1 MFFIGGELGIRTLG
15 GFTLTAFRVMP
26 CITIIV
32 EVNGNYKTYSEV
44 DKSLEN
50 AAFSTALLK
59 KARCS
64 NRFEPSRKTAEKL
77 AFWRDLGEILAGWRD
92 VKRDW
97 RDQKACFYHVDHL
110 LLTIK
115 LWMVI
120 PNEKAK
126 QQVPMD
132 S

>member
-1 MFFIGGELGIRTLG
+1 M
-15 GFTLTAFRVMP
+15 
-26 CITIIV
+26 
-32 EVNGNYKTYSEV
+32 EVNGNYKTYEEV
-44 DKSLEN
+44 DKPLEN
-50 AAFSTALLK
+50 ATFSTALLK

-77 AFWRDLGEILAGWRD
+77 AFWRDLGEILADWRD
-92 VKRDW
+92 AKRDW
-97 RDQKACFYHVDHL
+97 RDQKACFYHEDHL